1 MLAFVIHFPTCTV
14 LPTARHEGRGRAL
27 VTAEALLALGTATLL
42 LLVVTEALA
51 LAGRGLGPLAVE
63 FASDDVVAAPSAP
76 AVPGRATSWSRRAA
90 CSWESCL

>member
-1 MLAFVIHFPTCTV
+1 MVELLLVVVVFLV
-14 LPTARHEGRGRAL
+14 LGRGRC
-27 VTAEALLALGTATLL
+27 ALLALGTATLL
-42 LLVVTEALA
+42 LLVVTEALALA

-76 AVPGRATSWSRRAA
+76 AVPGRAMSWSRRAA